1 VSATLRDLVLGA
13 RERLTAAGIDANE
26 AAMDA
31 AMLARHVLEWDLARF
46 IAHETEGPPERFPA
60 AFESVVERREQ
71 REPMS
76 AITGRRE
83 FWALEFEV
91 CPDVLTPRPETEII
105 VEEATAC
112 LAGLRPDTVARF
124 PSVGWD
130 LPPPPGY
137 GGHAEAPGA
146 NAGGPAVRPLIV
158 DVGTG
163 SGCLAVCLAREFP
176 GARVIATDVSPE
188 ALAIAARNARRH
200 GVADR
205 VEFRQT
211 HLLAGVGGPAA
222 LIVSNPPYIPS
233 GDIAG
238 LPPEVRAWEPRR
250 ALDGGPDGLAV
261 VRDLLAAAPSVLAPG
276 GWLIMEFGYGQQQ
289 RVEALVRASPLELVR
304 IANDLQQI
312 PRTLVARMPDQA
324 KWPLSAQLSVTV

>member
-1 VSATLRDLVLGA
+1 VSATLRDLVLAA
-13 RERLTAAGIDANE
+13 RARLAAAGIEANE

-31 AMLARHVLEWDLARF
+31 AMLARRVLGWDLARF
-46 IAHETEGPPERFPA
+46 IAHETETPPEGVPA
-60 AFESVVERREQ
+60 AFESVVRRRER

-83 FWALEFEV
+83 FWGLEFEV
-91 CPDVLTPRPETEII
+91 GPDVLAPRPETEII

-112 LAGLRPDTVARF
+112 LAREGQDASPAAR
-124 PSVGWD
+124 
-130 LPPPPGY
+130 L
-137 GGHAEAPGA
+137 
-146 NAGGPAVRPLIV
+146 LIV

-200 GVADR
+200 GVGAR

-211 HLLAGVGGPAA
+211 PLVEGVNGPVA
-222 LIVSNPPYIPS
+222 LVVSNPPYIPS
-233 GDIAG
+233 DDIGG
-238 LPPEVRAWEPRR
+238 LPPEVRVWEPRQ

-261 VRDLLAAAPSVLAPG
+261 VRELLATAPTVLAPG
-276 GWLIMEFGYGQQQ
+276 GWLIMEFGCGQQQ
-289 RVEALVRASPLELVR
+289 GVEDAMRTSPLELVR
-304 IANDLQQI
+304 FTKDLLQI
-312 PRTLVARMPDQA
+312 PRTLVARMPRPADA
-324 KWPLSAQLSVTV
+324 RVARSRLSVSEGDSEPAEGSQD